1 MSGPLKRTGPG
12 ADTSFVTTRTA
23 VVPNHGTG
31 TFPIRRALAVLLS
44 GLVML
49 VPLQAQRAAAVS
61 DEEGEFAAMVNEVRD
76 RTGVRT
82 LRVTERLSEIA
93 RKHSR
98 QMAGRGELFHSD
110 LRRTFRGFDYRVV
123 GENVG
128 YGGSLDQLLE
138 AFLDSPPH
146 RQNIVG
152 QWKRTG
158 VGVYWQG
165 DRVWVTQVFLT

>member
-1 MSGPLKRTGPG
+1 
-12 ADTSFVTTRTA
+12 VTTRTA
-23 VVPNHGTG
+23 AVREYGSG
-31 TFPIRRALAVLLS
+31 TFPVRRALGVLLS
-44 GLVML
+44 TLVVL
-49 VPLQAQRAAAVS
+49 VPLQAQRAGAVS
-61 DEEGEFAAMVNEVRD
+61 DEEADFAIMVNEVRD
-76 RTGVRT
+76 RIGARD

-98 QMAGRGELFHSD
+98 QMANQGQLFHSD
-110 LRRTFRGFDYRVV
+110 LRKTFRGFNYRMA

-128 YGGSLDQLLE
+128 YGSSLDQLLE

-146 RQNIVG
+146 RQNLVG

-165 DRVWVTQVFLT
+165 DRFWVTQVFLT

>member
-1 MSGPLKRTGPG
+1 V
-12 ADTSFVTTRTA
+12 TSRLA
-23 VVPNHGTG
+23 VVSHGGTK
-31 TFPIRRALAVLLS
+31 TFPVRRAVAFLLS
-44 GLVML
+44 ALVML
-49 VPLQAQRAAAVS
+49 VPLQAQRADAVS
-61 DEEGEFAAMVNEVRD
+61 DEEGVFAGMVNEVRD
-76 RTGVRT
+76 RNGRRT

-93 RKHSR
+93 RRHSR
-98 QMAGRGELFHSD
+98 RMATRGELFHSN
-110 LRRTFRGFDYRVV
+110 LRRTFRGFSYRMV

-128 YGGSLDQLLE
+128 YAGSFDQLLG